1 MNCAAN
7 PGNPCRTTK
16 KVGFLNRSD
25 VTQDIHLRQ
34 CSECRH
40 AQTYP
45 LMPDVRSLYGD
56 RDSQDYQPDIKNSL
70 SRRIKDLA
78 FKLQAKKLI
87 RHLGS
92 PGGRLLDFGCGSGQ
106 FTRVLDDTLPG
117 TIVVGSDFFDDPPQ
131 ELADGNYLSAA
142 DLAGKEGTFDT
153 VLALHV
159 LEHDDDTQTLLRK
172 IVRPAKSGANI
183 VIEVP
188 NVECFWISVFGR
200 YWDSWYLPFHRHH
213 FSERSLVAA
222 LEQGGLVVTDTHQI
236 TAPTMGRTFA
246 NLFGQKNN
254 LFWLLLGIILHPIQ
268 WLGERL
274 SGRATAIRAIARM
287 Q

>member
-25 VTQDIHLRQ
+25 IVQEIHVRQ
-34 CSECRH
+34 CSDCHH
-40 AQTYP
+40 AQTFP
-45 LMPDVRSLYGD
+45 LMPDVRALYGD

-78 FKLQAKKLI
+78 FKRQVKKLTLQ
-87 RHLGS
+87 LGN
-92 PGGRLLDFGCGSGQ
+92 PGEALLDFGCGSGQ
-106 FTRVLDDTLPG
+106 FTRVLDEALPDTK
-117 TIVVGSDFFDDPPQ
+117 VVGSDFFDDPPQ
-131 ELADGNYLSAA
+131 ELAGKNYLSAE
-142 DLAGKEGTFDT
+142 DVGEEQGSFDT
-153 VLALHV
+153 VMAMHV
-159 LEHDDDTQTLLRK
+159 LEHDDDTATLLGR
-172 IVRPAKSGANI
+172 IIHPARSGAKI

-188 NVECFWISVFGR
+188 NVDCFWISVFGR
-200 YWDSWYLPFHRHH
+200 YWDSWYLPFHRQH

-222 LEQGGLVVTDTHQI
+222 LENGGLEVTETYQI

-246 NLFGQKNN
+246 NVFGRKNN
-254 LFWLLLGIILHPIQ
+254 LFWLILGIALHPIQ

-274 SGRATAIRAIARM
+274 SGQATAIRAIARKP
-287 Q
+287 